1 MFGLLSYVQNLIFSS
16 EDNDLGSDCSK
27 EDGDLWNELDEK
39 ADDILERLHIEE
51 LCKAAEQNEYEEDF
65 LEGAPVDDSDCVQYS
80 VLRDGVITA
89 VKKDGGVINNV
100 YLCRSED
107 ILPHIIQV
115 GDHVQF
121 RTVTNIDDEEEGLF
135 VKVEKILPKDSQNA
149 LEVIPSSQLLGK
161 SFELDRKITGTIT
174 EKRVSSLIVDF
185 NHCLNLSVVK
195 CDFILEVGDKVC
207 VECSADVATG
217 QIKEYKYVKPAN
229 RKFFTH
235 CVITHYNEEM
245 GVGIVLFETKNERN
259 IEIAFSKSVSRP
271 GYLPAINDMVCVD
284 AMESDQELFA
294 WRAINLDLEKRAE
307 EKLIPKDANPLATH
321 EGLTAKCISENK
333 FNMENARSEYIKIE
347 FRNSSTKERQLVA
360 VRIDNQCRDSGHLIS
375 QLRTLRP
382 NHPQFVKFPCVV
394 PANKYVQFTME
405 VIPKFF
411 GKSLEKVKFTLDD
424 QAELRVPIELEM
436 YLVGLNNT
444 NQRGPRRY
452 QRKKQYTSEEICFR
466 DSLQN
471 VIKGVR
477 PNMIGTCGMK
487 FQSVRM
493 GPYDI
498 PHRLIVTCRGTHAD
512 PIRSH
517 QQAVER
523 LQKDY
528 GVLYEQLSE
537 ENYMSKF
544 HTCLYLEEIY
554 LMAHMANLDIKKG
567 SLRHAGEY
575 LALYVVGL
583 MESRPSLIIGDRV
596 YASVPE
602 NVNIKDKATYEGYIH
617 SIRHEE
623 LYIKFTKAFHDS
635 YRGETYAFR
644 FVHTRTQFRR
654 FHHVLDDI
662 SKPKLGIAWLFPRTI
677 QEKAPVVHIVS
688 EDQPDEPPEC
698 LNQKPEQLV
707 DKLRIFSQHVND
719 IHIDPVKSDENG
731 IEVKTEQEE
740 EEQETCD
747 ETVQYT
753 EDNQIDTKTTPEEAK
768 EKLND
773 ESPHNI
779 CDSPSVNIT
788 SNVSNEN
795 NLNVSPIISN
805 ENNLLCDTTPIC
817 DQTVEVQADKALETQ
832 QSNKLAK
839 ELELYNKI
847 LNPDKNPRR
856 RVVISPPKTGATTN
870 QTAKSGADTPKN
882 EVSKRGES
890 EQNKSEVI
898 SHNVEKEQNK
908 SEARSNHN
916 NGVSQVPHVN
926 NVTVKSE
933 LGKQPAEVN
942 NQTMPKSIEN
952 DQATM
957 SSIASVLQDTTNII
971 RPPQDIAPVTVSPK
985 GEIPHEV
992 NWGKTKQHSEINWVR
1007 DFAGMGAHKSN
1018 TSKPNTSLTNI
1029 PSREKELRWFNRTLN
1044 WYQKAAVRNILRF
1057 EARPL
1062 PYVIFGPPGTGKTVT
1077 VTETILQLYTLI
1089 PECRILLAT
1098 PNNASADLLAERLI
1112 ESGQFQIGDLVRL
1125 LSFTY
1130 LQAGSVPSSIAP
1142 YCCTP
1147 AGYFTHCVI
1156 DEAGQATEPEVLVPI
1171 SLLHRDNGHVV
1182 LAGDPLQLGPT
1193 VFSKLGQ
1200 QLELRISLLE
1210 RLTGRFLYSRD
1221 MSRFY
1226 ATGGYDPRLVTRLV
1240 NNYRTM
1246 PEILKISSDLF
1257 YDASLVPHVTLED
1270 YEGLILRKL
1279 SKVLPPRSQ
1288 APYPSPIL
1296 FHGVQGDNAQDNDSP
1311 SWYNSTEAVVVIGY
1325 LKKLYDAGLQP
1336 DQIGI
1341 ITPYRKQIRSIITGC
1356 GIPEPKVASIEE
1368 FQGQERLVI
1377 IVSTVRSLSSS
1388 SFLPKDIEQCL
1399 GFIGLPTRLNVAV
1412 TRARA
1417 LLLIVGDP
1425 NLLGEDLYWAKII
1438 AYIRSIGGY
1447 TGCIPSNP
1455 KLNW

>member
-1 MFGLLSYVQNLIFSS
+1 MNMKKITWKCETSSMFGLLSYVQNLIFSS

-360 VRIDNQCRDSGHLIS
+360 VRIDNQCRDSGL
-375 QLRTLRP
+375 
-382 NHPQFVKFPCVV
+382 
-394 PANKYVQFTME
+394 
-405 VIPKFF
+405 
-411 GKSLEKVKFTLDD
+411 
-424 QAELRVPIELEM
+424 
-436 YLVGLNNT
+436 
-444 NQRGPRRY
+444 
-452 QRKKQYTSEEICFR
+452 
-466 DSLQN
+466 
-471 VIKGVR
+471 
-477 PNMIGTCGMK
+477 
-487 FQSVRM
+487 
-493 GPYDI
+493 
-498 PHRLIVTCRGTHAD
+498 
-512 PIRSH
+512 
-517 QQAVER
+517 
-523 LQKDY
+523 
-528 GVLYEQLSE
+528 
-537 ENYMSKF
+537 
-544 HTCLYLEEIY
+544 
-554 LMAHMANLDIKKG
+554 
-567 SLRHAGEY
+567 
-575 LALYVVGL
+575 
-583 MESRPSLIIGDRV
+583 
-596 YASVPE
+596 
-602 NVNIKDKATYEGYIH
+602 
-617 SIRHEE
+617 
-623 LYIKFTKAFHDS
+623 
-635 YRGETYAFR
+635 
-644 FVHTRTQFRR
+644 
-654 FHHVLDDI
+654 
-662 SKPKLGIAWLFPRTI
+662 
-677 QEKAPVVHIVS
+677 
-688 EDQPDEPPEC
+688 
-698 LNQKPEQLV
+698 
-707 DKLRIFSQHVND
+707 
-719 IHIDPVKSDENG
+719 
-731 IEVKTEQEE
+731 
-740 EEQETCD
+740 
-747 ETVQYT
+747 
-753 EDNQIDTKTTPEEAK
+753 
-768 EKLND
+768 
-773 ESPHNI
+773 
-779 CDSPSVNIT
+779 
-788 SNVSNEN
+788 
-795 NLNVSPIISN
+795 
-805 ENNLLCDTTPIC
+805 
-817 DQTVEVQADKALETQ
+817 
-832 QSNKLAK
+832 
-839 ELELYNKI
+839 
-847 LNPDKNPRR
+847 
-856 RVVISPPKTGATTN
+856 
-870 QTAKSGADTPKN
+870 
-882 EVSKRGES
+882 
-890 EQNKSEVI
+890 
-898 SHNVEKEQNK
+898 NVEKEQNK

-916 NGVSQVPHVN
+916 NGVSQVPHIN
-926 NVTVKSE
+926 NVTAKSE

-952 DQATM
+952 DRATM

-971 RPPQDIAPVTVSPK
+971 RPPQDITVSPK

-1018 TSKPNTSLTNI
+1018 TSKPNPSLTSI

-1142 YCCTP
+1142 YCCLVNNKHLDDYKETMENTGGVTLQSRESLLQSRLLISTCSSFGQLISLGTP

-1270 YEGLILRKL
+1270 YRRSHSEEAVQSAPTASQGPPIPSL
-1279 SKVLPPRSQ
+1279 S
-1288 APYPSPIL
+1288 Y
-1296 FHGVQGDNAQDNDSP
+1296 FHGVQGDNAQEDNDSP
-1311 SWYNSTEAVVVIGY
+1311 SWYNSTEAVVVIGLFEGNCTMLDY
-1325 LKKLYDAGLQP
+1325 SL
-1336 DQIGI
+1336 
-1341 ITPYRKQIRSIITGC
+1341 IR
-1356 GIPEPKVASIEE
+1356 
-1368 FQGQERLVI
+1368 
-1377 IVSTVRSLSSS
+1377 
-1388 SFLPKDIEQCL
+1388 
-1399 GFIGLPTRLNVAV
+1399 
-1412 TRARA
+1412 
-1417 LLLIVGDP
+1417 
-1425 NLLGEDLYWAKII
+1425 
-1438 AYIRSIGGY
+1438 
-1447 TGCIPSNP
+1447 
-1455 KLNW
+1455 